1 MWCVYVCCE
10 WVWGVCVCAVSVW
23 GVCVCV
29 SVGYVCGVSVTVSE

>member
-1 MWCVYVCCE
+1 MYVCCE
-10 WVWGVCVCAVSVW
+10 CVWGVCVCAVSVW